1 MLNLFVLTNK
11 VAIVTG
17 GYGHLGRSMCE
28 ALLDAGATVIV
39 ADLNEKRFSSVFKGV
54 KNIFF
59 EKIDLVKT
67 SMIKSCFENVYK
79 KFGRIDILINNG
91 VYLLA
96 NDAEKM
102 TDKEWEIG
110 IDGVLNNVF
119 RCVREVVPFMK
130 KKNNGKII
138 NISSMYGIVA
148 PNFRIY
154 SNYENFTNPPNYGVA
169 KAGVIQLT
177 KYYAVHLA
185 KYGINVNSISPGPF
199 PSKQVQQS
207 SGFVDSLKE
216 SNPLKRIG
224 KPEDL
229 KGVINLLSSNA
240 SSYITGQNIVVDGGW
255 TIW

>member
-1 MLNLFVLTNK
+1 MLDLFDLTNK

-17 GYGHLGRSMCE
+17 GYGHLGKSMCE

-39 ADLNEKRFSSVFKGV
+39 ADLDEKRFKNVFKGV
-54 KNIFF
+54 KKIFF

-67 SMIKSCFENVYK
+67 SMIKSCFENVYIK
-79 KFGRIDILINNG
+79 YGRIDVLINNG

-96 NDAEKM
+96 NEAEKM
-102 TDKEWEIG
+102 TDNEWENG
-110 IDGVLNNVF
+110 IDGTLNSVF
-119 RCVREVVPFMK
+119 RCVREVIPYM
-130 KKNNGKII
+130 KKNNNGRII

-148 PNFRIY
+148 PDFRIY
-154 SNYENFTNPPNYGVA
+154 KNNENFTNPPNYGTA

-207 SGFVDSLKE
+207 SSFIDSLKE

-240 SSYITGQNIVVDGGW
+240 SSYITGQNIIVDGGW